1 MNVLAQQ
8 IVDAGGENGQGGL
21 AFVLLVILVMGIW
34 AALFF
39 MDRVRRRREER
50 EAAQS

>member
-1 MNVLAQQ
+1 MSVLAQQ

-39 MDRVRRRREER
+39 MDRVRRRREEQD
-50 EAAQS
+50 AAH

>member
-1 MNVLAQQ
+1 MDLLAQQ

-21 AFVLLVILVMGIW
+21 AFVLHVLLIMMMW

-39 MDRVRRRREER
+39 MDRIRRRREER
-50 EAAQS
+50 DAAQ